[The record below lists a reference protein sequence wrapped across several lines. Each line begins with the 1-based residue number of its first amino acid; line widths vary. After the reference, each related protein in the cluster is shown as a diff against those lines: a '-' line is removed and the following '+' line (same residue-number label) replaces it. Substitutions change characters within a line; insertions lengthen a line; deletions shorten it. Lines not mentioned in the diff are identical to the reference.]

1 MNTKAMMIIGII
13 LVVAGG
19 LALYFG
25 GIPVEREAL
34 NIGEASI
41 GYTETRQI
49 PEWLSGGIIGVGA
62 ILFIFGFSK
71 KK

>member
-1 MNTKAMMIIGII
+1 MNSKVMMIIGII

-34 NIGEASI
+34 NIGDASI
-41 GYTETRQI
+41 GYTETRTI
-49 PEWLSGGIIGVGA
+49 PQWASGIAIGVGA
-62 ILFIFGFSK
+62 ILFIIGFTK

>member
-1 MNTKAMMIIGII
+1 MNTKALMIIGIV

-25 GIPVEREAL
+25 GIPVEREAV

-41 GYTETRQI
+41 GYTETRTI
-49 PEWLSGGIIGVGA
+49 PQWASGAAIGVGA
-62 ILFIFGFSK
+62 ILFIIGFAK